1 MDTYGK
7 IYWTAGPALAV
18 MLLLGGCSGAKAAE
32 NPGGVQIQTENMA
45 QAETTASPVPSGTTE
60 DAGETGGIDGT
71 GDAIVLADHNG
82 IVLSTVPRDT
92 DTLER
97 HITVDVRGERS
108 RTFQWNA
115 VVDASRPP
123 VVEEAD
129 VNEDGTA
136 EIVVVFNAGTG
147 TGVAVNELHVLNPA
161 TLEELEVEDPVQTL
175 NDRLNSTIQHRSGQ
189 TYVDAELDGRHV
201 SRVYDYTEGAWGHFV
216 GFGSIVYYGVEEGRL
231 TANLSGQASMTEFP
245 VHVAVKYGS
254 DLKIAETDLFNNT
267 FLQAPL
273 GLEDL
278 RHMTE
283 RWLGKE
289 GWELV
294 PKDGQFSIQY
304 AEANDGGQ
312 PLELTVNPDTGTV
325 HDAVSG
331 SPLANLA
338 DRETPDLLPL
348 SNGTVYQAELE
359 KLAVAVLD
367 AAGLKPAGREW
378 IAGFAGDGYMLA
390 RVAKAGRTFE
400 IKLDVFTGQ
409 WEEYGG

>member
-1 MDTYGK
+1 MDTYRK
-7 IYWTAGPALAV
+7 ICRAAGPALAI
-18 MLLLGGCSGAKAAE
+18 MLLLGGCSGTKAAE
-32 NPGGVQIQTENMA
+32 NPGGVQTQPENTA
-45 QAETTASPVPSGTTE
+45 QAETAASASPSDG
-60 DAGETGGIDGT
+60 AGAVSAT
-71 GDAIVLADHNG
+71 GDTSEAEGAIVLADHDG

-115 VVDASRPP
+115 IVDASRPP

-129 VNEDGTA
+129 VNEDGVS
-136 EIVVVFNAGTG
+136 EIVIVFNTGTG
-147 TGVAVNELHVLNPA
+147 TGLAINELHVLNPA

-175 NDRLNSTIQHRSGQ
+175 NDRLNSTIEHRSGR

-201 SRVYDYTEGAWGHFV
+201 SRMYDYTEGAWGRYV
-216 GFGSIVYYGVEEGRL
+216 GFGSIVYYGVEDGRL

-245 VHVAVKYGS
+245 VHIAVKYGS
-254 DLKIAETDLFNNT
+254 DLKIAETALFNGT

-273 GLEDL
+273 DREDL

-304 AEANDGGQ
+304 AETGDGGQ
-312 PLELTVNPDTGTV
+312 PLELMVNPDTGTV

-331 SPLANLA
+331 SPLTNLA
-338 DRETPDLLPL
+338 DREAPDLLPL
-348 SNGTVYQAELE
+348 SNGTAYQAELE

-378 IAGFAGDGYMLA
+378 ITGFAGDGYVLA
-390 RVAKAGRTFE
+390 GVQTADRTFE

-409 WEEYGG
+409 WEAYGG